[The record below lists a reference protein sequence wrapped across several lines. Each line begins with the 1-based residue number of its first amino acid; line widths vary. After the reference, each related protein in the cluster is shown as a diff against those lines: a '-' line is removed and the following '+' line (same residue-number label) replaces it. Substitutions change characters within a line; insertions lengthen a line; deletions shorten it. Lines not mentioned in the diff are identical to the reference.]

1 MRRGILYRCVS
12 FYDYA
17 LSSILRPIEF
27 KTSLI
32 VNNRFGKDPV
42 IKGTLNR
49 FDDRF
54 RHVPCAYEEKKRE
67 KEEKRRIRSSMI
79 FLRVAGRTFS
89 ILSVN
94 LVRGHLRR
102 SCGEFLA
109 KRLADTVLPFTSSAV
124 PKAAI
129 YMSCGEVSTAWRAL
143 RFPKRILRASHRERG
158 WTLLLLGYASSGHVG
173 ISMFRQHSRSSST
186 TCRINATTLDYA
198 LIHLD
203 IPEKIEGDTVTE
215 GEEQKRPSCKFRK
228 GRSSPSIALRL
239 FYFEST
245 LHLV

>member
-1 MRRGILYRCVS
+1 
-12 FYDYA
+12 
-17 LSSILRPIEF
+17 
-27 KTSLI
+27 
-32 VNNRFGKDPV
+32 
-42 IKGTLNR
+42 
-49 FDDRF
+49 
-54 RHVPCAYEEKKRE
+54 VPCVYKEKKRE
-67 KEEKRRIRSSMI
+67 KEEKRRLNHPWS
-79 FLRVAGRTFS
+79 FFVWQGALFS

-94 LVRGHLRR
+94 LVRGYLRR
-102 SCGEFLA
+102 SCREFLA
-109 KRLADTVLPFTSSAV
+109 KRSADTVLPFTSNAV

-186 TCRINATTLDYA
+186 TCRINATTLDYV

-203 IPEKIEGDTVTE
+203 IPEKIEGDIEGFGKAE

-228 GRSSPSIALRL
+228 GRVLRRL
-239 FYFEST
+239 SYFGST